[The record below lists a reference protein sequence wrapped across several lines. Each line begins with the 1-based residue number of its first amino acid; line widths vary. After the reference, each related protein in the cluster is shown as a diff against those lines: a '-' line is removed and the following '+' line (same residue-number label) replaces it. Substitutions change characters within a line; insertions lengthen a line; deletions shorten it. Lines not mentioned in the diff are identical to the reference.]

1 METYEQRQLK
11 LEEEMMDDWIGLP
24 LDMRDKSR
32 KRLLAEV
39 RKVMLSP
46 TPPQPMITTDLK
58 NPEGIPEFVLDLE
71 RDVYKEGYTVF
82 N

>member
-1 METYEQRQLK
+1 
-11 LEEEMMDDWIGLP
+11 MDEWIGP
-24 LDMRDKSR
+24 KFRTYNVNR

-39 RKVMLSP
+39 KKVMMSP

-58 NPEGIPEFVLDLE
+58 NPEGVPEFVLDLE